1 MMWPHFPSLP
11 SRSPIEGEPGCDLTP
26 ESSSKITKLVS
37 AHKDMSQKVA
47 ENEASMQKTTAVI
60 EERVKS
66 AELQLRR
73 KEEELAEIKEM
84 LKSVNGETS
93 TASSTQRRKS
103 VRGFQVRI
111 PQPLS

>member
-1 MMWPHFPSLP
+1 
-11 SRSPIEGEPGCDLTP
+11 
-26 ESSSKITKLVS
+26 
-37 AHKDMSQKVA
+37 MSQKAA
-47 ENEASMQKTTAVI
+47 ENEASLKKTSAVI

-93 TASSTQRRKS
+93 TADST
-103 VRGFQVRI
+103 
-111 PQPLS
+111 